1 MIAMRNAAHVI
12 GSYAVTFA
20 AIALYTWNLLRRARK
35 AARQVPIEDRPWT

>member
-1 MIAMRNAAHVI
+1 MIAMRDATHVV

-35 AARQVPIEDRPWT
+35 AARQVPSEDRPWT

>member
-1 MIAMRNAAHVI
+1 MIALENAAHVI

-35 AARQVPIEDRPWT
+35 AAKQVPSEDRPWT

>member
-20 AIALYTWNLLRRARK
+20 AIALYTWTLLRRARK